1 VSTFARIIIQDGIEA
16 VAEVVDF
23 TPARFGPEIAALFVP
38 ATAGMVYRAQK
49 INDVWVAPPEPEPAP
64 EPVAPSPAPNR
75 TKVSRTEYYGQFT
88 APEEAMIR
96 IAASEDVTLA
106 KLGAA
111 APAER
116 QRLMGVAAL
125 QVMLRRTDA
134 LGPTDTIELA
144 SSQVKEGLGLLV
156 AMSLLTSA
164 RKTEIEAG
172 IKA

>member
-1 VSTFARIIIQDGIEA
+1 MNITINPDLTVHVEREGEFFRLSGDPRTRMPFQSEDEARRC
-16 VAEVVDF
+16 AE
-23 TPARFGPEIAALFVP
+23 EIAALNP
-38 ATAGMVYRAQK
+38 WMPLSLL
-49 INDVWVAPPEPEPAP
+49 DPPAP
-64 EPVAPSPAPNR
+64 VPNR

-106 KLGAA
+106 KLAA
-111 APAER
+111 ANAAEK

-134 LGPTDTIELA
+134 LAPTDTIDLA
-144 SSQVKEGLGLLV
+144 NAQVKEGLGLLV

-164 RKTEIEAG
+164 RKTAIEAG
-172 IKA
+172 IAA